1 MAVFR
6 LPFKLPH
13 IALKVWTV
21 TRVRIGHSG
30 EGMSCL
36 RLPVAGRPP
45 LPCVSQVRERF
56 PARYHPARS
65 TCIVRSMRQLS
76 NTLLVAAAMLLLVAC
91 GEGAAAPSVD
101 IEATVEARVKER
113 LAAIPTPT
121 ARVVEKEV
129 VKEVVVEKIVVVT
142 ATPTPMPTATPT
154 PTPAPTPM
162 PTATPT
168 PTPLDAFD
176 GTIHITSQT
185 GVMVHEVKWSLINN
199 SRQEV
204 TLVSTEIYNDSG
216 LMVGAL
222 VSGESP
228 LAAGQ
233 DRNINTTFM
242 NTTEEQLMTY
252 QFVWTFRMHTGETIV
267 CTFSITNPK
276 SCLRSLID

>member
-1 MAVFR
+1 M
-6 LPFKLPH
+6 KLKSIP
-13 IALKVWTV
+13 LLLLMPTV
-21 TRVRIGHSG
+21 ILLVTACG
-30 EGMSCL
+30 
-36 RLPVAGRPP
+36 ADNQP
-45 LPCVSQVRERF
+45 LP
-56 PARYHPARS
+56 
-65 TCIVRSMRQLS
+65 
-76 NTLLVAAAMLLLVAC
+76 
-91 GEGAAAPSVD
+91 D
-101 IEATVEARVKER
+101 IDATVESRLKER

-129 VKEVVVEKIVVVT
+129 VKEVIVEKIVVVT
-142 ATPTPMPTATPT
+142 ATPTPMPTATLT
-154 PTPAPTPM
+154 PTPAPTPIPIATPTQVP

-168 PTPLDAFD
+168 PLPTASPLETFE
-176 GTIHITSQT
+176 GTIHIMSQT
-185 GVMVHEVKWSLINN
+185 GVKVHDVKWSLINN

-204 TLVSTEIYNDSG
+204 TLVSTEIYNASG

-233 DRNINTTFM
+233 DSNINTTFM

-267 CTFSITNPK
+267 CTFSMTNPK

>member
-1 MAVFR
+1 M
-6 LPFKLPH
+6 P
-13 IALKVWTV
+13 TV
-21 TRVRIGHSG
+21 ILLVTACG
-30 EGMSCL
+30 
-36 RLPVAGRPP
+36 ADNQP
-45 LPCVSQVRERF
+45 LP
-56 PARYHPARS
+56 
-65 TCIVRSMRQLS
+65 
-76 NTLLVAAAMLLLVAC
+76 
-91 GEGAAAPSVD
+91 D
-101 IEATVEARVKER
+101 IDATVEARLKER

-129 VKEVVVEKIVVVT
+129 VKEVIVEKIVVVT
-142 ATPTPMPTATPT
+142 ATPTPMPTATLT
-154 PTPAPTPM
+154 PTPAPTPIPIATPTQVP

-168 PTPLDAFD
+168 PLPTASPLETFE
-176 GTIHITSQT
+176 GTIHIMSQT
-185 GVMVHEVKWSLINN
+185 GVMVHDVKWSLINN

-233 DRNINTTFM
+233 DSNRNTTFM

-267 CTFSITNPK
+267 CTFSMTNPK